1 MKLVIRAGETDN
13 SIKLIEYE
21 PTEKEREQLAYR
33 LYNNFDVELLIPGKI
48 GGYNEQP
55 DERKD

>member
-13 SIKLIEYE
+13 SIILIEYE

-48 GGYNEQP
+48 GGHNEP
-55 DERKD
+55 DERRN